1 MILGSFELIILNLL
15 TTEVTPLLKKK
26 KNSSLKLSNWKLQK
40 EYKEFLCILY
50 LAFPNANILYNQ
62 SMVIKT
68 GKLILTQ

>member
-26 KNSSLKLSNWKLQK
+26 NSSLELSNWKLQK